1 MNDHQS
7 MASILERSKVD
18 AAPKDDNKEAKAL
31 EDVISEAA
39 KEIAGIFDKRNGT
52 VAVTSKK
59 S

>member
-1 MNDHQS
+1 